1 MTRQHNN
8 RLIFLTGF
16 MASGKSTIG
25 PILANCLGFS
35 HVDLDHEIESAE
47 GATIRQLFIEKGEIA
62 FRAIENAKLKEVS
75 GYDGYV
81 VSLGGGTAL
90 QEENFRL
97 IQSTGFLIYLKTDS
111 EHLFRRLKNK
121 RDRPML
127 QTVEGESLSDH
138 ELRLR
143 IESLL
148 AAREAIYG
156 KADLIVHTDNKPVGR
171 TVDEIVKLM
180 QKFL

>member
-1 MTRQHNN
+1 MTKQHKS
-8 RLIFLTGF
+8 RLIYLTGF

-35 HVDLDHEIESAE
+35 HIDLDHEIEKAQ
-47 GATIRQLFIEKGEIA
+47 GRTIRQLFIEKGEVV
-62 FRAIENAKLKEVS
+62 FRAIENAKLKEIS
-75 GYDGYV
+75 CYDGYV
-81 VSLGGGTAL
+81 ISLGGGTAL
-90 QEENFRL
+90 HEENFRL

-127 QTVEGESLSDH
+127 QTSEGDSLSDH

-143 IESLL
+143 IDSLL
-148 AAREAIYG
+148 AARETIYG
-156 KADLIVHTDNKPVGR
+156 KADLTIHTDNKPVGR
-171 TVDEIVKLM
+171 TVDEIVKLL
-180 QKFL
+180 QKIV